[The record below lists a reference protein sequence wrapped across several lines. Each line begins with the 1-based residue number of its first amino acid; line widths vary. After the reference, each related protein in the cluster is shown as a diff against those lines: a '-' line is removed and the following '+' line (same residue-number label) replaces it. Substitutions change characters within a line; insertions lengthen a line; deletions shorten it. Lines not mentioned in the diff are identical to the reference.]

1 MKIGYCS
8 WLLSG
13 FSLPDRFAFLA
24 DEGCGSVSLLQSVME
39 CDTGEKRE
47 AAAVL
52 RERDLTLCF
61 HGNVQGR
68 LGERPGTFDEPFLT
82 ALYDEIDWWREESG
96 GRLHDC
102 FSDSL
107 NVPAAGATP
116 AERLA
121 LTFALFRRHAD
132 HFAGT
137 PVRYGIENTCGSRQP
152 GDEDYY
158 NCTRRFREAFDAF
171 GGAPGAGILLDVGH
185 AYVAA
190 RTQGRGIGPFV
201 DAIPLEIC
209 ELHVTDN
216 HGTADEHLRP
226 STGTL
231 DFAALRD
238 ALARRGFDGPVNMEV
253 CKDISHGL
261 YAFDLADPAERDTVR
276 AILADARAFWLG
288 APGLLA

>member
-1 MKIGYCS
+1 MKIGYCC

-13 FSLPDRFAFLA
+13 VSLPERFEFLA
-24 DEGCGSVSLLQSVME
+24 AEGCGSVSLLQSVMG
-39 CDTGEKRE
+39 CDKGEKRD

-61 HGNVQGR
+61 HGNVQNN
-68 LGERPGTFDEPFLT
+68 LGKTPGTFDESFLA
-82 ALYDEIDWWREESG
+82 ALYDEIDWWREASG

-116 AERLA
+116 AGRIA
-121 LTFALFRRHAD
+121 LTFELFRRHAA

-137 PVRYGIENTCGSRQP
+137 HVRYGIENTCGSRQP

-158 NCTRRFREAFDAF
+158 NCGRRFREAFEAF
-171 GGAPGAGILLDVGH
+171 GGASGAGILLDVGH

-216 HGTADEHLRP
+216 HGDNDEHLRP
-226 STGTL
+226 GAGTL

-253 CKDISHGL
+253 CKDISKGL
-261 YAFDLADPAERDTVR
+261 YAFDLRDPAERETVR
-276 AILADARAFWLG
+276 AILADARAFW
-288 APGLLA
+288 